1 MIDDITAP
9 SLSARV
15 CVPSGS
21 SVDCFVLPESYKP
34 KSMILLNNKIRNDLF
49 SVKCTL

>member
-1 MIDDITAP
+1 MTDIAAT
-9 SLSARV
+9 SLPAGV

-34 KSMILLNNKIRNDLF
+34 QAMILLNNKIINVLF
-49 SVKCTL
+49 SYLQNVF